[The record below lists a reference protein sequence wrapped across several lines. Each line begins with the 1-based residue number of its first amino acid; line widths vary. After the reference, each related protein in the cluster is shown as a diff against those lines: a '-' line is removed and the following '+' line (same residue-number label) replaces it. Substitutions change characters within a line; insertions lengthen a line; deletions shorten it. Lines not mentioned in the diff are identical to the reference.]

1 MTLDISEKFLKEV
14 LLKVEFHCVP
24 KLLGESGD
32 PSDFESV
39 ILSEFPKFSSHDG
52 EFAEGDL
59 YNELVINEQHSNKFW
74 VYEKEDIKKIQLK
87 NSSLT
92 LSYNGEY
99 FKSSNCLIEDSK
111 LIINALKNISVEKTT
126 SIKLRY
132 INEITPKDKIE
143 NGDEWINPTLH
154 NFNFQP
160 ENSKLIRSLNRA
172 EYKINDFDLIFQYGQ
187 FNLNYPSTV
196 IKNDFILD
204 YNCFTN
210 NLENINNVK
219 DKVIEMN
226 KIIGIFYNNSIGKI
240 LK

>member
-1 MTLDISEKFLKEV
+1 MTLNISERFLKEV
-14 LLKVEFHCVP
+14 LLKVEFRSVP
-24 KLLGESGD
+24 ILSGENGD

-39 ILSEFPKFSSHDG
+39 IISEFPKFSSHD
-52 EFAEGDL
+52 EKFADIDL
-59 YNELVINEQHSNKFW
+59 YNELIINEQNPNKFW
-74 VYEKEDIKKIQLK
+74 VYEKENIKKIHLK
-87 NSSLT
+87 YSSLT
-92 LSYNGEY
+92 LSYNGEF
-99 FKSSNCLIEDSK
+99 FKNPTCLIEDTE
-111 LIINALKNISVEKTT
+111 LIINALKNLSVEKTT
-126 SIKLRY
+126 AIKLRY
-132 INEITPKDKIE
+132 INEIAPKNKIE
-143 NGDEWINPTLH
+143 NWNDWINPALN

-204 YNCFTN
+204 YNCYTA
-210 NLENINNVK
+210 NLENINDVK

-226 KIIGIFYNNSIGKI
+226 KIIRGFYKNSIGKI